1 MHRQFILEKL
11 NQHRPFDNEEQAML
25 ERIIKFVDD
34 NADCFKRELSI
45 GHITGSAWILN
56 TERTHVLLT
65 HHKKLDRWL
74 QLGGHSDGEPNTLA
88 VALKE
93 GEEESG
99 LKVTPI
105 SQAVFDVD
113 VHLIPARKQDPDH
126 YHYDVR
132 FLLEAD
138 SNQPFTVSEES
149 HDLAWVA
156 LDELPDRVDER
167 SLLRMWEKTQGMFC

>member
-1 MHRQFILEKL
+1 MHRQFLLEKL
-11 NQHRPFDNEEQAML
+11 AQHTPLDAEEQEML
-25 ERIIKFVDD
+25 QRIVSFV
-34 NADCFKRELSI
+34 NEYEDCFKRELAV

-56 TERTHVLLT
+56 KERSHVLLT
-65 HHKKLDRWL
+65 HHKKLNRWL
-74 QLGGHSDGEPNTLA
+74 QLGGHSDGESNTLK

-99 LKVTPI
+99 LHVRPI
-105 SQAVFDVD
+105 SEAVFDVD
-113 VHLIPARKQDPDH
+113 VHLIPARKQEPDH

-138 SNQPFTVSEES
+138 STQPFTVSEES

-156 LDELPDRVDER
+156 LEELPLKVDER
-167 SLLRMWEKTQGMFC
+167 SLLRMWGKTKALG